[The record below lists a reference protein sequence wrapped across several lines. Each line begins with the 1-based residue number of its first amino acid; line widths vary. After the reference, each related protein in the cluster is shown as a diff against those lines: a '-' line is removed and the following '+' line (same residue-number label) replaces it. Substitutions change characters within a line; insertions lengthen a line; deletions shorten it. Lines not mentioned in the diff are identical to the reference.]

1 MKQTYNKD
9 NTKEPIVEG
18 DLVSITDK
26 GTVVRSYQNFNKKPD
41 TKIVGICTGLNEN
54 EIEVENSG
62 IVDIN
67 VEGMIGL
74 GDMITASEIPGK
86 GRVLK
91 YTQEQKIWNIRSIGK
106 VIGLYNNR
114 KKAKVLLNIE

>member
-1 MKQTYNKD
+1 MNTFKKED
-9 NTKEPIVEG
+9 TKEQIVPG
-18 DLVSITDK
+18 DLISITEN
-26 GTVVRSYQNFNKKPD
+26 GTVKRSYQNHNKKPD
-41 TKIVGICTGLNEN
+41 TRIIGVCVRVNSDEVD
-54 EIEVENSG
+54 VENSG

-67 VEGMIGL
+67 IEGMSGL

-91 YTQEQKIWNIRSIGK
+91 YIQEQRQFNIRSIGK

-114 KKAKVLLNIE
+114 KKVKILLNIE

>member
-1 MKQTYNKD
+1 
-9 NTKEPIVEG
+9 
-18 DLVSITDK
+18 
-26 GTVVRSYQNFNKKPD
+26 
-41 TKIVGICTGLNEN
+41 
-54 EIEVENSG
+54 
-62 IVDIN
+62 
-67 VEGMIGL
+67 
-74 GDMITASEIPGK
+74 MITASEIPGK